1 MALFIGNSLARG
13 GILDLSEAQAAFSP
27 WWDQLQVSAWT
38 VMLFR
43 IIYKVCHFPA
53 AACLTKG
60 LCDLYHH
67 TDWIVCH
74 THG

>member
-43 IIYKVCHFPA
+43 II
-53 AACLTKG
+53 
-60 LCDLYHH
+60 
-67 TDWIVCH
+67 
-74 THG
+74 